1 MNVHETKVF
10 YFKFENQDVVAKV
23 SADELDRSPL
33 IVFLNVNMNVRK
45 TQVFYLK
52 FENPDLFAKVS
63 ADELDRSPLIVFA
76 LGAILPRNSLRVSD
90 DGLGLRNLQ

>member
-1 MNVHETKVF
+1 MYVKIENP
-10 YFKFENQDVVAKV
+10 YFFAKV

-33 IVFLNVNMNVRK
+33 IVFECEHECARNPKMYVK
-45 TQVFYLK
+45 I
-52 FENPDLFAKVS
+52 ENPYFFAKVS